1 MIMGTRHIVEVIK
14 DNKIV
19 IRQYGQWDGYAATA
33 GYTLRNF
40 IKENGKERLDEIL
53 DKVEPIDNIAH
64 GNEPD
69 MLITDKAHILESMM
83 TSFDEEIAEYRDKIR
98 SMGIFDID
106 MHIALVPILVE
117 KFGFDRTAK
126 YYTLTRDTG
135 YKVLDVLNMLYSIN
149 ECRFG
154 KIKIPVYIE
163 EDFDTGRRIVI
174 NMDDETF
181 ACKYFGKEKT
191 WTFDKL
197 PTLTELRKVDKW

>member
-1 MIMGTRHIVEVIK
+1 MGTRHIVEVIRK
-14 DNKIV
+14 GKPV

-40 IKENGKERLDEIL
+40 IKENGKERLDKIL
-53 DKVEPIDNIAH
+53 DKVEPINNIAH

-69 MLITDKAHILESMM
+69 MLITNKAHILESMM
-83 TSFDEEIAEYRDKIR
+83 TSFDKEIAEYRDKIK

-106 MHIALVPILVE
+106 MHIALVPVLVE

-135 YKVLDVLNMLYSIN
+135 YKVLDVLNMLYSIK
-149 ECRFG
+149 ECRNG
-154 KIKIPVYIE
+154 ETKIPVYIE

-174 NMDDETF
+174 NMDDGTF
-181 ACKYFGKEKT
+181 SCKYFGKEKT

-197 PTLTELRKVDKW
+197 PTLSELKKVDKW

>member
-1 MIMGTRHIVEVIK
+1 MGTRHIVEVIRK
-14 DNKIV
+14 GKPV

-40 IKENGKERLDEIL
+40 IKENGKERLNEIL
-53 DKVEPIDNIAH
+53 DKVDPIDNITH

-83 TSFDEEIAEYRDKIR
+83 TSFDKEIAEYRDKIK

-135 YKVLDVLNMLYSIN
+135 YKVLDVLNMLYSIK
-149 ECRFG
+149 ECRDG
-154 KIKIPVYIE
+154 ETNIPVYIE
-163 EDFDTGRRIVI
+163 GDLDTGRKIVI
-174 NMDDETF
+174 NIDDETF
-181 ACKYFGKEKT
+181 TCKYFDKEKT

-197 PTLTELRKVDKW
+197 PTLSELKKVDKW